1 MFLKW
6 EIEDSSTSILVLDL
20 SQSWSLQFL
29 HTILNNN
36 LWNVWSSY
44 SIQSSRLFWNSNM
57 KSSQEFFFFFE
68 DFVSSNERFGVLFK
82 SEFEENFAGN
92 SLDLRDSLLTF
103 VGHGDHLNIF
113 LSLNLVKQFLI
124 FGIELFE
131 FLKIGFS
138 EDN

>member
-1 MFLKW
+1 
-6 EIEDSSTSILVLDL
+6 
-20 SQSWSLQFL
+20 
-29 HTILNNN
+29 
-36 LWNVWSSY
+36 
-44 SIQSSRLFWNSNM
+44 M

-68 DFVSSNERFGVLFK
+68 DFVSSNERIGVLFK
-82 SEFEENFAGN
+82 SEFKENFAGN

-113 LSLNLVKQFLI
+113 LSLNLVKQFLV